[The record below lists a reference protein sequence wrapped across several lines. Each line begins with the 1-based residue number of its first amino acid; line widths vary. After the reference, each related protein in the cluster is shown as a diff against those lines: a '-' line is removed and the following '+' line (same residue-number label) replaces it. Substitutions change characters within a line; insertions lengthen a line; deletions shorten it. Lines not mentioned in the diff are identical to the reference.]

1 MVKRIMGTQSGE
13 KGSMNIGPFS
23 VFIGN
28 YVPIKQKRSAGIA
41 HCDRKGI
48 DFSGRSK
55 ALAAFAGTVG
65 SGGNRAAV
73 LCAAGSGAGTGGT
86 GAAACLLEEKEIKKV
101 SCRQLAGGV
110 SGFIFH

>member
-1 MVKRIMGTQSGE
+1 MVL
-13 KGSMNIGPFS
+13 FLF
-23 VFIGN
+23 FIGN

-73 LCAAGSGAGTGGT
+73 LCAAGSGAGTG
-86 GAAACLLEEKEIKKV
+86 AAACLLEEKKIKKV

-110 SGFIFH
+110 SGLIFH